1 MSQVPYPPLD
11 VPKAVAEGVWIVD
24 SDHHMAGVH
33 LPVRMTVLRLPD
45 GTLLLHS
52 PTRHTAA
59 TQAALEELGGIA
71 HVVAPNTV
79 HWSYMKEWQ
88 EHVPG
93 ATYWAV
99 PGLRKRRAVVRSGL
113 RLDRDLPD
121 GSDQSWQGA
130 VDTIL
135 VHGLG
140 VVEACLFHRAS
151 RTLVLTDLVVNV
163 EPEKLPAPLS
173 FGAKLVGAAAPHGRA
188 PIYARIAFKLGGA
201 KASAA
206 ARRLVDLQPE
216 RVIFS
221 HGRWFQADAAQKL
234 RESLSW
240 LI

>member
-1 MSQVPYPPLD
+1 M
-11 VPKAVAEGVWIVD
+11 
-24 SDHHMAGVH
+24 
-33 LPVRMTVLRLPD
+33 
-45 GTLLLHS
+45 LLHS
-52 PTRHTAA
+52 PTRHLA
-59 TQAALEELGGIA
+59 TTQRALEGLGSIA

-88 EHVPG
+88 EHLPG

-99 PGLRKRRAVVRSGL
+99 PRLRKRPAVVKSGL

-121 GSDQSWQGA
+121 GSDQSWQGGL
-130 VDTIL
+130 DSIL
-135 VHGLG
+135 VQGFG
-140 VVEACLFHRAS
+140 IVEAGLFHQAT

-173 FGAKLVGAAAPHGRA
+173 LGAKLVGAAAPRGKA
-188 PIYARIAFKLGGA
+188 PIYARVAFKLGGA

-221 HGRWFQADAAQKL
+221 HGQWFEANAAQQL